1 MNMANPKTE
10 YIRDEKHRRF
20 IASLPCVICGRGDV
34 QAAHVR
40 RGQAAG
46 MGLKSSDDR
55 CVPLCCFHHGIQHE
69 KGELHFWY
77 GFGGY
82 EAAAALGKKLYG
94 VTGDREAAHKIL
106 KDFKK

>member
-1 MNMANPKTE
+1 MEFPKKK

-40 RGQAAG
+40 RGQDG
-46 MGLKSSDDR
+46 GTGLKPSDDR
-55 CVPLCCFHHGIQHE
+55 VVPLCCFHHDLQH
-69 KGELHFWY
+69 KQGELHFWY

-82 EAAAALGKKLYG
+82 EAAAALGKKLYA
-94 VTGDREAAHKIL
+94 VTGDRDKAYKLIR
-106 KDFKK
+106 DFRK